1 MLGKKPNVFLTI
13 LQIKEMMAN
22 AKSMINERKTQLSAM
37 MPAPPPK
44 PSLVF
49 ILERE
54 RDLVLDNKA
63 FIMSVNVS
71 KHREIPFQVLITHI

>member
-1 MLGKKPNVFLTI
+1 
-13 LQIKEMMAN
+13 MMAN

-49 ILERE
+49 IRERE
-54 RDLVLDNKA
+54 RDRPKE
-63 FIMSVNVS
+63 
-71 KHREIPFQVLITHI
+71 RERVGFKIKMLWECL

>member
-1 MLGKKPNVFLTI
+1 
-13 LQIKEMMAN
+13 MMAN

-49 ILERE
+49 FRERE
-54 RDLVLDNKA
+54 R
-63 FIMSVNVS
+63 
-71 KHREIPFQVLITHI
+71 EILQRDTSER

>member
-1 MLGKKPNVFLTI
+1 
-13 LQIKEMMAN
+13 MMAN

-49 ILERE
+49 IYQRERE
-54 RDLVLDNKA
+54 TVLDKNA
-63 FIMSVNVS
+63 
-71 KHREIPFQVLITHI
+71 L

>member
-1 MLGKKPNVFLTI
+1 
-13 LQIKEMMAN
+13 MMAN

-49 ILERE
+49 IRERE
-54 RDLVLDNKA
+54 ID
-63 FIMSVNVS
+63 S
-71 KHREIPFQVLITHI
+71 KRERE

>member
-1 MLGKKPNVFLTI
+1 
-13 LQIKEMMAN
+13 MMAN

-49 ILERE
+49 IRERE
-54 RDLVLDNKA
+54 REKKHGFSWFLDLLDV
-63 FIMSVNVS
+63 F
-71 KHREIPFQVLITHI
+71 

>member
-1 MLGKKPNVFLTI
+1 
-13 LQIKEMMAN
+13 MMAN

-49 ILERE
+49 IRERE
-54 RDLVLDNKA
+54 RRSMDFLGFLIYWIFLTTVLFDFNQ
-63 FIMSVNVS
+63 F
-71 KHREIPFQVLITHI
+71 

>member
-1 MLGKKPNVFLTI
+1 
-13 LQIKEMMAN
+13 MMAN

-49 ILERE
+49 IRERE
-54 RDLVLDNKA
+54 RER
-63 FIMSVNVS
+63 
-71 KHREIPFQVLITHI
+71 HRLKERERVGFKIKMLWECL

>member
-1 MLGKKPNVFLTI
+1 MKVIYNCKEKNKVFLAI

-49 ILERE
+49 IRERE
-54 RDLVLDNKA
+54 REGDID
-63 FIMSVNVS
+63 S
-71 KHREIPFQVLITHI
+71 KRERE